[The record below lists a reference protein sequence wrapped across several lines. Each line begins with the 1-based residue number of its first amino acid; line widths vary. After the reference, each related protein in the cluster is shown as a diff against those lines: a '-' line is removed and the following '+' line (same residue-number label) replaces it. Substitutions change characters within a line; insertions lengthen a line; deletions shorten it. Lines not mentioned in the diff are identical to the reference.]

1 MEAIGQRLEELWQG
15 VLDLAAWLVTPD
27 WVALVALIPVGL
39 AILLVVVLG
48 WLFRQLLRAG
58 PSRRRPRRRTPL
70 PPPGTHAPGPSWA
83 PILGALGL
91 FAVFFG
97 LVFGGPWLVLGLGVL
112 VAALLYWLREGMRDY
127 EHLEPPAEALPVP
140 TEGPAGP
147 PPGVHV
153 PAPSFRPI
161 LAAGAL
167 CIVFYG
173 LVFGGWLLP
182 AGIAVLVIVL
192 AGWLRDA
199 RREYLA
205 VEAADRTGH
214 VESGPAPSYPTA
226 TIVASLLIVAA
237 AVVVDAGI
245 LPPRS
250 AVGGEPGASRAPSA
264 APAGGGGSTVG
275 APAASPGAGSAP
287 SIPTADATI
296 RAQGIQ
302 FLDRSVV
309 VPAGRPFTIAFVN
322 LDAGVPHN
330 VDIRNEAGENLFT
343 GEIFS
348 GVDVRVYEVPALPAG
363 TYPFVCS
370 VHPNMTGT
378 ITAR

>member
-1 MEAIGQRLEELWQG
+1 MEPLGHTLEALWNG
-15 VLDLAAWLVTPD
+15 ILDLSAQIVTPD
-27 WVALVALIPVGL
+27 WAALVALMPVGL
-39 AILLVVVLG
+39 AVLVVLFFG
-48 WLFRQLLRAG
+48 WLLRLSLRTG
-58 PSRRRPRRRTPL
+58 PRRRRARRRAPV

-83 PILGALGL
+83 PVLGAIGL
-91 FAVFFG
+91 FGVFFG
-97 LVFGGPWLVLGLGVL
+97 LVFGGPWLLLGLAL
-112 VAALLYWLREGMRDY
+112 LAAALLYWLREGMRDY
-127 EHLEPPAEALPVP
+127 EHLERAEAAEAAAQPPVPAEPP
-140 TEGPAGP
+140 PP

-161 LAAGAL
+161 LAAAAL
-167 CIVFYG
+167 MVVFYG

-214 VESGPAPSYPTA
+214 LDSGPPPGYPTG
-226 TIVASLLIVAA
+226 TLLVSLLIVAA
-237 AVVVDAGI
+237 AVVVDAGL

-250 AVGGEPGASRAPSA
+250 AVGGEPGASAAPSA
-264 APAGGGGSTVG
+264 APSAGPSSQG
-275 APAASPGAGSAP
+275 PSPEGSAGP
-287 SIPTADATI
+287 SIPVADATI

-330 VDIRNEAGENLFT
+330 VDIRSEAGENLFV
-343 GEIFS
+343 GEIFN
-348 GVDVRVYEVPALPAG
+348 GVDVRVYDVPALVAG
-363 TYPFVCS
+363 TYPFVCT

>member
-1 MEAIGQRLEELWQG
+1 MEAVGRLLEQLWNG
-15 VLDLAAWLVTPD
+15 LLDLAAQIVTPD
-27 WVALVALIPVGL
+27 WASLVALIPLGL
-39 AILLVVVLG
+39 AALVVLVVA
-48 WLFRQLLRAG
+48 WLLRAFVRTG
-58 PSRRRPRRRTPL
+58 SRRRRRRRPPV

-83 PILGALGL
+83 PPLGALGL

-97 LVFGGPWLVLGLGVL
+97 LVFGGPWLVLGLAVL

-127 EHLEPPAEALPVP
+127 EHLEAPAEALPVP
-140 TEGPAGP
+140 AEGPAGP

-214 VESGPAPSYPTA
+214 LEAGPAPGYPTA
-226 TIVASLLIVAA
+226 TIVVSLLIVAA
-237 AVVVDAGI
+237 AVVVDAGV

-250 AVGGEPGASRAPSA
+250 AVGGEPGASAAPSA
-264 APAGGGGSTVG
+264 APSGGGS
-275 APAASPGAGSAP
+275 GAGGPAGSSGAGAGP
-287 SIPTADATI
+287 SIPAADATI

-309 VPAGRPFTIAFVN
+309 VPAGRPFTIAFAN

-330 VDIRNEAGENLFT
+330 VDIRSAAGDNLFV
-343 GEIFS
+343 GEVFN

-363 TYPFVCS
+363 EYSFVCS

>member
-1 MEAIGQRLEELWQG
+1 MEALGHALQALWNG
-15 VLDLAAWLVTPD
+15 ILDLSAQLVTPD
-27 WVALVALIPVGL
+27 WAALVALIPLGLAALVGL
-39 AILLVVVLG
+39 AFA
-48 WLFRQLLRAG
+48 WLLRQFLRTG
-58 PSRRRPRRRTPL
+58 PRRRRRRRVPV

-97 LVFGGPWLVLGLGVL
+97 LVFGGPWLVLGLAVL

-127 EHLEPPAEALPVP
+127 EHLEQPAEILPSAI
-140 TEGPAGP
+140 EAPAGP
-147 PPGVHV
+147 PPGVHL

-161 LAAGAL
+161 LAAAAL
-167 CIVFYG
+167 CVVFYG

-199 RREYLA
+199 RREYQV

-214 VESGPAPSYPTA
+214 LESGAPPGYPTG
-226 TIVASLLIVAA
+226 TILVSLLIIAA

-245 LPPRS
+245 VPPRS
-250 AVGGEPGASRAPSA
+250 AVGGEPGAPAPSTAPSA
-264 APAGGGGSTVG
+264 APGSTAG
-275 APAASPGAGSAP
+275 PGAGAAP
-287 SIPTADATI
+287 SIPAADVTI
-296 RAQGIQ
+296 TAQGIQ
-302 FLDRSVV
+302 FVDRQVV
-309 VPAGRPFTIAFVN
+309 APAGRPFTIAFVN

-330 VDIRNEAGENLFT
+330 VDIRSAAGDNLFI
-343 GEIFS
+343 GEIFN
-348 GVDVRVYEVPALPAG
+348 GVDVRVYEVPALAAG
-363 TYPFVCS
+363 EYPFVCS

>member
-1 MEAIGQRLEELWQG
+1 MEAVGRLLVQLWNG
-15 VLDLAAWLVTPD
+15 LLDLAAKVVTPD
-27 WVALVALIPVGL
+27 WAGLVALIPLGL
-39 AILLVVVLG
+39 AALVVLVFA
-48 WLFRQLLRAG
+48 WLLRAFLRTG
-58 PSRRRPRRRTPL
+58 ARRRRGRRAPV
-70 PPPGTHAPGPSWA
+70 PPPGTHLPGPSWA
-83 PILGALGL
+83 PLLGAVGL

-97 LVFGGPWLVLGLGVL
+97 LVFGGPWLVLGLAVL
-112 VAALLYWLREGMRDY
+112 VAALLYWLREGMRDF
-127 EHLEPPAEALPVP
+127 EHLERPAEALPVP
-140 TEGPAGP
+140 VETPANP

-182 AGIAVLVIVL
+182 AGIAVLIIVL

-214 VESGPAPSYPTA
+214 LDSGPAPGYPTA
-226 TIVASLLIVAA
+226 TVIASLLIVAA
-237 AVVVDAGI
+237 AVVADAGI

-250 AVGGEPGASRAPSA
+250 AVGGEPGASTAPSA
-264 APAGGGGSTVG
+264 APSGEPRGTGGST
-275 APAASPGAGSAP
+275 ASPGSSAGP
-287 SIPTADATI
+287 SIPAADVTI

-309 VPAGRPFTIAFVN
+309 VPAGRPFTLAFAN

-330 VDIRNEAGENLFT
+330 VDIRSEAGQNLFV
-343 GEIFS
+343 GEIVS
-348 GVDVRVYEVPALPAG
+348 GVDARVYDVPALPAG